1 MGPVDQFFDSLLGLH
16 VPSSELGFAQVT
28 WRTLTVFV
36 CGLVLV
42 RWGARRFMGRNSG
55 FDFLV
60 SIVLGSVLGRAI
72 NGQASFFPTL
82 WASVLLV
89 ILHDLVS
96 ILACRYHRVSCALKG
111 QAQLVVRDGQTDE
124 QMLRA
129 AKLSHDDLYENLRMN
144 GNVGA
149 PADVAE
155 AWFERN
161 GSISVI
167 RKRP

>member
-1 MGPVDQFFDSLLGLH
+1 MASVGSSLDSLLGLH
-16 VPSSELGFAQVT
+16 VPSSELGFVPIT
-28 WRTLTVFV
+28 VRTLCVFLV
-36 CGLVLV
+36 GLLLV

-60 SIVLGSVLGRAI
+60 TIVLGSVLSRGI

-82 WASVLLV
+82 WACALLV
-89 ILHDLVS
+89 MLHEAVS
-96 ILACRYHRVSCALKG
+96 VLACRYHRVSRAVKG
-111 QAQLVVRDGQTDE
+111 TAELVVRDGRTDE
-124 QMLRA
+124 RALRA
-129 AKLSHDDLYENLRMN
+129 AKLSHDDLFENLRMN
-144 GNVGA
+144 GNVGK

-167 RKRP
+167 RKPR